1 MEIFKWN
8 LMLFKKKYYLR
19 SRQMSV
25 EINKEHH
32 SKMTLQLM
40 IIVEEPKALF
50 LLLTKRK
57 SVSGTE
63 LSFSSIEFHKF
74 LLEFL
79 ARFFEFS
86 LLFRMIL
93 LQLFEFGMQ
102 LMKFN

>member
-1 MEIFKWN
+1 
-8 LMLFKKKYYLR
+8 
-19 SRQMSV
+19 
-25 EINKEHH
+25 
-32 SKMTLQLM
+32 MTLLM

-57 SVSGTE
+57 SMSGAE
-63 LSFSSIEFHKF
+63 LSFSPIEFHKF

>member
-8 LMLFKKKYYLR
+8 LMLLKKILFTFETNEC
-19 SRQMSV
+19 V
-25 EINKEHH
+25 EINREHH